1 MTMTTTKH
9 EKRETVI
16 ATNGEIKNRWSLAVA
31 YWRGKEILETF
42 SVGNT
47 KKEALKN
54 WFFQYYGGQIPEGAC
69 LPREQDTIFVSWVKF
84 VKA

>member
-1 MTMTTTKH
+1 MTTEQT
-9 EKRETVI
+9 RTSVI
-16 ATNGEIKNRWSLAVA
+16 ATTSKIEHRWSLAVS

-42 SVGNT
+42 AAGNT

-54 WFFQYYGGQIPEGAC
+54 WFFQYYEGKVPEGAC
-69 LPREQDTIFVSWVKF
+69 LPSKRDTIFVSWVKF

>member
-1 MTMTTTKH
+1 MTTTKY

-16 ATNGEIKNRWSLAVA
+16 ATTDEIKNRRSLAVS
-31 YWRGKEILETF
+31 YWRGNEILETF
-42 SVGNT
+42 SVGRT
-47 KKEALKN
+47 KKQALKN
-54 WFFQYYGGQIPEGAC
+54 WFFQYYEGEIPEGAC